1 MVERAAATGMA
12 AYMEALALT
21 ERETYDAQ
29 GNCFH
34 PLALAVRIMGPI
46 KQWRAGEAL
55 PQTAIPGP
63 AQQLRRVAAIRT
75 AVKEELQAP
84 GVPRG

>member
-1 MVERAAATGMA
+1 MA
-12 AYMEALALT
+12 AYMEALGLT

-34 PLALAVRIMGPI
+34 PLALAVRIVDPI
-46 KQWRAGEAL
+46 KQWCVGEPL

-63 AQQLRRVAAIRT
+63 AQQLRRFAAIRT
-75 AVKEELQAP
+75 
-84 GVPRG
+84 G